1 MNKDVVYI
9 DVEDDIT
16 AIVGKI
22 KASKEKIVALVPPS
36 RVGVLQSGVSMRLLD
51 RSAKQAG
58 KRIVL
63 ISNNQALTALAA
75 VAKIP
80 VARNL
85 QSKPELVDVP
95 AVLKVDGDDV
105 IDGDTL
111 PVGELARATKAKSDD
126 AVVDAVIHA
135 APAVSGATR
144 NAKTKTAKK
153 AGSKVPDFSK
163 FRKKIFLIGGAAVLL
178 IAFLVWAI
186 WFAPRATVII
196 TAKTTTVT
204 VDENVTLAVDGATS
218 VEKNTIKTLRQEQK
232 SDLSVEFT
240 ATGKKNVGNKAT
252 GQVRFS
258 HQSLSSETLA
268 AGTQLTT
275 SGGLVF
281 VLESSVTVPAS
292 RTGAGCFPTAC
303 PGTATGRVTAR
314 EGGSNYNAASGN
326 LSGVSSG
333 MSASFSDATSGGTD
347 KTATVVSQDD
357 ITKAAEALSEKK
369 DDSLKT
375 KLKESF
381 GGSSTLIDDSYKEQR
396 SDPTPSVAVDAEAT
410 GPVTLKSTITASILA
425 IDSAEIKGFLTDSIK
440 KEIDGMKSQKI
451 YETGAEKVKFAQFT
465 QNGDTATVR
474 LTANGSVGPTIDE
487 AQVKEQARGKS
498 YGDIQS
504 SLETIDG
511 IESVDTKFSPFW
523 VRTIP
528 DKPERIT
535 VEFKLQNAS

>member
-252 GQVRFS
+252 GQVRFTN
-258 HQSLSSETLA
+258 SSPNSVTIA
-268 AGTQLTT
+268 AGTVLQN
-275 SGGLVF
+275 SGLSF
-281 VLESSVTVPAS
+281 VLGSSVTVPAATLDFNCS
-292 RTGAGCFPTAC
+292 GYLCAGK
-303 PGTATGRVTAR
+303 ATGTVNAA
-314 EGGSNYNAASGN
+314 EGGSQYNGATGS
-326 LSGVSSG
+326 LSGVSGSV
-333 MSASFSDATSGGTD
+333 SAAFTAATSGGTD
-347 KTATVVSQDD
+347 KTATVVSKDD
-357 ITKAAEALSEKK
+357 LEEAAEQLAEKK
-369 DDSLKT
+369 DDTLRA
-375 KLKESF
+375 KLKENA
-381 GGSSTLIDDSYKEQR
+381 GSSVSVIEDSYKEQR

-425 IDSAEIKGFLTDSIK
+425 VDTAEIKGFLTDSIK